1 MIKIRVSYEFSGS
14 KLTTIVIVTIRYIH
28 MKVLEYV
35 KSNICTIGMIVG
47 IILIGT
53 LFLLPLEEHW

>member
-1 MIKIRVSYEFSGS
+1 M
-14 KLTTIVIVTIRYIH
+14 LTTIVIVTIRYIL

-35 KSNICTIGMIVG
+35 RSNIYTIGMI
-47 IILIGT
+47 IILIGS